1 MIKFFVPGVLPSTTA
16 QQKGVRIAVNR
27 STGRA
32 VPTFYKKSKV
42 AAAESMYDMML
53 SLHAPQIPLVGP
65 VQILIV
71 MVWPPLKKDK
81 SNKFTYKTTKPDFD
95 NASKAIIDSMTRLGY
110 WEDDAQIVQA
120 TITKMHGPKCGLYV
134 SVDHFADEYLTMEH
148 FAEEMANV

>member
-32 VPTFYKKSKV
+32 VPMFYKKSKV
-42 AAAESMYDMML
+42 AAAESMYDIML

-71 MVWPPLKKDK
+71 MVWPPPKKDK
-81 SNKFTYKTTKPDFD
+81 SNRFTYKTTKPDFD

-110 WEDDAQIVQA
+110 WEDDAQIVRA
-120 TITKMHGPKCGLYV
+120 TITKMHGPKPGLYV
-134 SVDHFADEYLTMEH
+134 SYGYFVDEDIAIEFFGEL
-148 FAEEMANV
+148 ANV